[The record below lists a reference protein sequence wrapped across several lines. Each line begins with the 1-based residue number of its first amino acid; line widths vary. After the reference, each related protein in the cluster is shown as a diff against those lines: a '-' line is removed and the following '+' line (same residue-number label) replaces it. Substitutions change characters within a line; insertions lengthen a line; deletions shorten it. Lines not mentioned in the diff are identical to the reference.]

1 MAIDKPNAEE
11 VVKADGQSPS
21 SGLDEKRSRSR
32 RTLMKI
38 AGASGIALAGGGLF
52 GATASANEDEE
63 LPEILLVGSGGT
75 VANPDTD
82 GYLSPDELVEERPEL
97 EDVANISVEG
107 VSQLGSSQLTSE
119 VLFGI
124 HDAIMEAS
132 ESSSP
137 PDGVVVTVGSNTVE
151 ELLYFLNLSLDTEI
165 PVIGTAAQ
173 RGVDALGT
181 DSDRN
186 LFDAVRVAGHPDAE
200 GRGTL
205 LVVNDE
211 IYHSRD
217 VKKVVSS
224 RPDGWSSPNTGPVG
238 LLDGEIEFYQDTE
251 RESYPDTEFD
261 LSDKSAEDFPLSYID
276 ITYSAIEID
285 GRMVDAAVEAGTQGF
300 VDATLPTGTSSR
312 PDGRRGLQEALL
324 DAADD
329 GIPVVLS
336 QRGIEGVITGDEDFI
351 GAGSLS
357 PQKARLLLAFAMM
370 EGYETVEEIQEVFDT
385 Y

>member
-1 MAIDKPNAEE
+1 
-11 VVKADGQSPS
+11 
-21 SGLDEKRSRSR
+21 
-32 RTLMKI
+32 MKI
-38 AGASGIALAGGGLF
+38 AGATGVALAGGGLF
-52 GATASANEDEE
+52 GAANASEDKD

-75 VANPDTD
+75 VANPDAE
-82 GYLSPDELVEERPEL
+82 GYLSPNQLVEERPEL
-97 EDVANISVEG
+97 EEVANISVEG
-107 VSQLGSSQLTSE
+107 VSELGSSQLTSE

-151 ELLYFLNLSLDTEI
+151 EVLYFLNLSLDTEI

-181 DSDRN
+181 DSDKN

-211 IYHSRD
+211 IFHSRD
-217 VKKVVSS
+217 VTKIVSS
-224 RPDGWSSPNTGPVG
+224 RPDGWDSPNTGPVG
-238 LLDGEIEFYQDTE
+238 LLDGEIEFYQNTE
-251 RESYPDTEFD
+251 RGSYPDTEFN
-261 LSDKSAEDFPLSYID
+261 LSDKTAEDFPLSYID

-285 GRMVDAAVEAGTQGF
+285 GRMVDAAVEAGSQGF

-324 DAADD
+324 DAADQ

-351 GAGSLS
+351 GADTLS
-357 PQKARLLLAFAMM
+357 PQKARMLLAFGLM
-370 EGYETVEEIQEVFDT
+370 EGYETVEEFQEVFDT